1 MNNNTNFLRERIKND
16 IENGVCKEIVTRFP
30 PEPNAYLHIGHAR
43 AMVTDFGLAEE
54 FGGVTNLRFDDTNPA
69 KEDVEFVEAIKKD
82 IEWLGFKP
90 AKVVYGSDYFDI
102 TYEYAIK
109 LIKKGLAYVCDL
121 SHEEISKYRGD
132 FNTPGTPSPYRNR
145 SVEENLELFEN
156 MKNGV
161 YKEGEKVL
169 RAKIDMASP
178 NINMRDPVLYR
189 ILYINHHRT
198 GNKWCIY
205 PMYDFAHP
213 LQDAIEGITHSL
225 CSLEYDNHRPLYDW
239 VIEKCETEHVP
250 HQIEFGR
257 LNITNTIMSKRY
269 LRELVNSGKVVGY
282 DDPRMPTLVGLRR
295 RGYTKEAIRN
305 FITDA
310 GLSRTNITVE
320 SSMLEYYIR
329 EDLKLKTNRLM
340 AVKKPLLLV
349 IDNYPEGEIEYVDAM
364 NNSEN
369 EELGSR
375 KVAFGKRLYIEQDDF
390 VLEKPNKHYKRLAL
404 GIEVRLYHAYFVKA
418 ESVVYDEDGNIK
430 EVHCTYDSK
439 TKSGSGFNERKPNGT
454 IQFVEAT
461 TARKAKFNMFEPLL
475 VDEDDTEK
483 SFLERINPNSWTV
496 LEGYVENASV
506 HFEEG
511 EKFQFI
517 RDGYYTVDK
526 ESKDDDLVFNCI
538 VPLKSSVK

>member
-1 MNNNTNFLRERIKND
+1 
-16 IENGVCKEIVTRFP
+16 
-30 PEPNAYLHIGHAR
+30 
-43 AMVTDFGLAEE
+43 
-54 FGGVTNLRFDDTNPA
+54 
-69 KEDVEFVEAIKKD
+69 
-82 IEWLGFKP
+82 
-90 AKVVYGSDYFDI
+90 
-102 TYEYAIK
+102 
-109 LIKKGLAYVCDL
+109 
-121 SHEEISKYRGD
+121 
-132 FNTPGTPSPYRNR
+132 
-145 SVEENLELFEN
+145 
-156 MKNGV
+156 
-161 YKEGEKVL
+161 
-169 RAKIDMASP
+169 
-178 NINMRDPVLYR
+178 
-189 ILYINHHRT
+189 
-198 GNKWCIY
+198 
-205 PMYDFAHP
+205 
-213 LQDAIEGITHSL
+213 
-225 CSLEYDNHRPLYDW
+225 
-239 VIEKCETEHVP
+239 
-250 HQIEFGR
+250 
-257 LNITNTIMSKRY
+257 
-269 LRELVNSGKVVGY
+269 
-282 DDPRMPTLVGLRR
+282 
-295 RGYTKEAIRN
+295 
-305 FITDA
+305 
-310 GLSRTNITVE
+310 
-320 SSMLEYYIR
+320 MLEYYIR

-430 EVHCTYDSK
+430 EVHCTYDPK

-483 SFLERINPNSWTV
+483 SFMERINPNSWTV
-496 LEGYVENASV
+496 LEGYVENASA

-526 ESKDDDLVFNCI
+526 ESKDDDLAFNCI